1 MQPLFEHLASHPL
14 LALGLTALGIVV
26 GAGMVWLAGRRATA
40 RAVESARRDERSA
53 GETRRATLE
62 ERLAGRESQTAELK
76 EALAV
81 REARLD
87 ELREELSR
95 REARE
100 SELTTRLDAER
111 RAVEE
116 KMVLV
121 EQSREKLTETF
132 KALSSDVLQKN
143 SASFLEL
150 AKAELG
156 KLQEGAKGEL
166 EKRHQAIGELVKP
179 LTETLA
185 KVDSKIEEV
194 EKNRREAF
202 GSLTQHLQT
211 LGESQ
216 VRLQSETA
224 NLAKALR
231 TPNVRGRWGEIQL
244 QRVVEIAGLVEHCD
258 FVRQETLRNGN
269 GSSEGSGRPDLIV
282 RLPADRSIVVDAK
295 APLHHYLES
304 LEEETD
310 EARLARLGEHARQVR
325 RHIQSLGSKAYWDRL
340 PESPEFVVLF
350 LPGET
355 FFSAALER
363 DPTLIEFGVEQRV
376 ILATPTT
383 LIALLK
389 AVAYGWRQES
399 LAENAREVRDL
410 GKELYDRMGTF
421 LEHLSGLGRGLNQ
434 AVSGYNR
441 AVASLES
448 RVLVTARRFREL
460 GAGSDRELEP
470 AEPVGQAPR
479 EMQVPELVSSTDV
492 I

>member
-1 MQPLFEHLASHPL
+1 MTPLTELLSQQPL
-14 LALGLTALGIVV
+14 LAFGLLGLGALL
-26 GAGMVWLAGRRATA
+26 GAGVAWLSFRATT
-40 RAVESARRDERSA
+40 ER
-53 GETRRATLE
+53 RRATLE
-62 ERLAGRESQTAELK
+62 ERLAGREAQTVELR
-76 EALAV
+76 EALAA

-95 REARE
+95 RDARK

-111 RAVEE
+111 RAVAE
-116 KMVLV
+116 KMALV
-121 EQSREKLTETF
+121 EQTREKLTETF

-166 EKRHQAIGELVKP
+166 EKRQQAIGEMVKP
-179 LTETLA
+179 LAETLK
-185 KVDSKIEEV
+185 KVDTKIEEV
-194 EKNRREAF
+194 EKTRREAY
-202 GSLTQHLQT
+202 GSLTRHLET

-216 VRLQSETA
+216 LRLQSETA

-231 TPNVRGRWGEIQL
+231 APNVRGRWGEIQL

-258 FVRQETLRNGN
+258 FVRQETLRDSNGKD
-269 GSSEGSGRPDLIV
+269 EGGASTARPDLIV
-282 RLPADRSIVVDAK
+282 RLPAERSIVVDAK
-295 APLHHYLES
+295 TPLHHYLEA
-304 LEEETD
+304 LEEDTE
-310 EARLARLGEHARQVR
+310 EGRKARLADHARQVR
-325 RHIQSLGSKAYWDRL
+325 RHVQTLGSKAYWDRL

-355 FFSAALER
+355 FFSAALEH
-363 DPTLIEFGVEQRV
+363 DPGLIEFGVEQRV

-389 AVAYGWRQES
+389 AVAYGWRQERI
-399 LAENAREVRDL
+399 ADNAREVSDL
-410 GKELYDRMGTF
+410 GKELYDRLGVF
-421 LEHLSGLGRGLNQ
+421 LDHLGAMGRGLNQ
-434 AVSGYNR
+434 AVGGYNR

-460 GAGSDRELEP
+460 GASSDQELP
-470 AEPVGQAPR
+470 GAEPLEQTPREIQAP
-479 EMQVPELVSSTDV
+479 EMVTTDGTEN
-492 I
+492 